1 MAKRPSEHTNA
12 QGKYRKHHQQCAI
25 AGCNATDL
33 QTHHIVD
40 YSYQG
45 TANSS
50 NFVVLCRKH
59 HNMVHDGKIDII
71 SIL

>member
-12 QGKYRKHHQQCAI
+12 QSKYRQQHQHCAI

-33 QTHHIVD
+33 RTHHIVD

-45 TANSS
+45 TANSN
-50 NFVVLCRKH
+50 NFITLCHKH
-59 HNMVHDGKIDII
+59 HLAVHRGEIDII